1 MAYGILTFARRLWN
15 RRHVLFSP
23 GAVRR
28 LAHSY
33 SAVPKGC
40 GFTLQN
46 RGSGFVLEDG
56 HPNNVEV
63 RLHHFFSR
71 SPWLL
76 IKSIERQATLS
87 HHYPSNGPQG
97 RRTILKL
104 WCYGGVHAGMRQDKC
119 TVGM

>member
-15 RRHVLFSP
+15 RRHVLFCP

-28 LAHSY
+28 LAHPY

-63 RLHHFFSR
+63 RLHHLFQKSLATDQEYR
-71 SPWLL
+71 VASDL
-76 IKSIERQATLS
+76 ITPLS
-87 HHYPSNGPQG
+87 QQWPSGAMN
-97 RRTILKL
+97 
-104 WCYGGVHAGMRQDKC
+104 YS
-119 TVGM
+119 